1 MTNMPIDDAASIP
14 PARVRTPVG
23 VRKKSSTG
31 EKVLFAM
38 LGLFV
43 IIAALALYTQIS
55 PSYTEVPNTVAAGL
69 KADRVNILVIG
80 IGGDGHPGGGI
91 DLADSILLVSLKP
104 SQKKAALI
112 SIPRDFYL
120 KIGHYGMHRL
130 NDAHALGENAGYPG
144 GGPGLTIDQV
154 KAITGQPINA
164 YIRLDFKAFE
174 KIIDDLGGVDVYVY
188 RPFHDQLFNDTFQ
201 QGWQHMNGHRA
212 LQYARY
218 RYIIGLEG
226 TNFARELRQQ
236 QIVSAIRKKMQNLTP
251 AQALRLAMSASSV
264 SHYTKTNLSTPQ
276 MVQLYNT
283 FHDMNPANVRHVS
296 LQPMTEIF
304 MLTKINDSGEAVRPR
319 NGDYGPIRATIQN
332 VFNDTRPVVT
342 PSAIQLTDDG
352 TPQPSMYAGD
362 DTLMARTTSARR

>member
-1 MTNMPIDDAASIP
+1 MSDAAPIL
-14 PARVRTPVG
+14 AVRARTPVG
-23 VRKKSSTG
+23 VRKKSSVG
-31 EKVLFAM
+31 EKVLFIL

-43 IIAALALYTQIS
+43 IVAGLALYTQLA

-69 KADRVNILVIG
+69 KADRVNLLVIG

-104 SQKKAALI
+104 SEKKAALI

-130 NDAHALGENAGYPG
+130 NDAHALGENGGYPG

-154 KAITGQPINA
+154 KAITGQPIHA
-164 YIRLDFKAFE
+164 YVRLDFKAFE
-174 KIIDDLGGVDVYVY
+174 KIIDDLGGVDIYVY

-201 QGWQHMNGHRA
+201 QGWQHMTGHRA

-218 RYIIGLEG
+218 RYVIGLEG

-251 AQALRLAMSASSV
+251 TQALRLAMSATSV

-319 NGDYGPIRATIQN
+319 HGDYGPIRTTIQN

-342 PSAIQLTDDG
+342 ASQIQLTDDG
-352 TPQPSMYAGD
+352 TPQPSMYVGD
-362 DTLMARTTSARR
+362 DTMMPKPSVAKR

>member
-1 MTNMPIDDAASIP
+1 MTNMPIDNTAP
-14 PARVRTPVG
+14 MRPAHVRTPVG
-23 VRKKSSTG
+23 IRKKSSTG
-31 EKVLFAM
+31 EKILFIL

-43 IIAALALYTQIS
+43 IVAGLALYTQFS

-69 KADRVNILVIG
+69 KADRVNLLVIG

-91 DLADSILLVSLKP
+91 DLADSLLLVSLQP
-104 SQKKAALI
+104 STKKAALI

-120 KIGHYGMHRL
+120 KIGRYGMHRL

-144 GGPGLTIDQV
+144 GGPGMTIDQV
-154 KAITGQPINA
+154 KAITGQPIHG

-174 KIIDDLGGVDVYVY
+174 KIIDGVGGVDIYVY
-188 RPFHDQLFNDTFQ
+188 RPFHDTLFNDTFQ

-236 QIVSAIRKKMQNLTP
+236 QIVSAIRKKMQHLTP

-276 MVQLYNT
+276 LVQLYNM

-319 NGDYGPIRATIQN
+319 NGDYGPIRTTIQN

-352 TPQPSMYAGD
+352 TPSPSLYAGD
-362 DTLMARTTSARR
+362 DTMMAKPAAAKR

>member
-1 MTNMPIDDAASIP
+1 MDDVAAIRS
-14 PARVRTPVG
+14 ASVRTPVG
-23 VRKKSSTG
+23 IRKKSSTG
-31 EKVLFAM
+31 EKILFVLLA
-38 LGLFV
+38 LFV
-43 IIAALALYTQIS
+43 IVAGLALYTQLS

-69 KADRVNILVIG
+69 KNDRVNVLVIG

-130 NDAHALGENAGYPG
+130 NDAHALGENGGYPG
-144 GGPGLTIDQV
+144 GGPGLIIDQV

-174 KIIDDLGGVDVYVY
+174 KIIDGLGGVDIYVY
-188 RPFHDQLFNDTFQ
+188 RPFHDTLFNDTFQ

-218 RYIIGLEG
+218 RYVVGLEG

-236 QIVSAIRKKMQNLTP
+236 QIVSAVRKKMQHLTP
-251 AQALRLAMSASSV
+251 PQAMRLAMSASSA

-276 MVQLYNT
+276 MVELYNM
-283 FHDMNPANVRHVS
+283 FHDMNAANVRHVS
-296 LQPMTEIF
+296 LEPMTEIF

-319 NGDYGPIRATIQN
+319 NGDYGPIRTTIQN
-332 VFNDTRPVVT
+332 VFSDTRPVVT
-342 PSAIQLTDDG
+342 PNAIQLTDDG

-362 DTLMARTTSARR
+362 DTMVAKPARASR